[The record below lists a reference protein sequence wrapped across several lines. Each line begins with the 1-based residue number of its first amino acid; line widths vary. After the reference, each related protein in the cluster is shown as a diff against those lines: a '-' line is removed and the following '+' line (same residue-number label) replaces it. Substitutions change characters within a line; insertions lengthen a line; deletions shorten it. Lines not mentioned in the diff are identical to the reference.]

1 MAWGWGLS
9 PIPSPFQSFTS
20 CCIGSA
26 GHRTTTTAPTAVT
39 SHPLA
44 SHGPE
49 LVFPPHPT
57 LGRSQS
63 VPAALGPH
71 AWTPTQP
78 PTEGVVATTAA
89 GSQDMEWGSP
99 TSLEGHLGSVAI
111 FCEAL
116 QQAQV
121 KALFCAGMSG
131 WDAGDVCRAAGGNWG
146 LLHHA
151 PAHPSLIPP
160 GPNVTSPFTLEG
172 DMVELSSKL
181 LLYYTPQVRR
191 AAPLGMGTALVD
203 PLP

>member
-1 MAWGWGLS
+1 M
-9 PIPSPFQSFTS
+9 IPSPFQSFTS

-26 GHRTTTTAPTAVT
+26 GHRTTTTTAT
-39 SHPLA
+39 TTGHPPA

-49 LVFPPHPT
+49 LIFPPRPA

-89 GSQDMEWGSP
+89 GSQDTEWGSP

-121 KALFCAGMSG
+121 KALFCAGTSG
-131 WDAGDVCRAAGGNWG
+131 WDAGDVPRGAGGNRD

-151 PAHPSLIPP
+151 SAHPNSLPL

-172 DMVELSSKL
+172 DLVELSGKL

-191 AAPLGMGTALVD
+191 ATLLGMGTALVD